1 MAIPT
6 LRNGLPIDHLSGG
19 DLGRGSSQSF
29 PRKPFLDRV
38 IVRVTPLEELFE
50 QGAVTVPLESSHIK
64 VKSDRGIVVSVGDC
78 VVMGAAVLPMPVNV
92 GDEVYFDDMAY
103 AGRIY
108 LEPHDQY
115 KSDLPTYLE
124 IRVGDLLG
132 RKVTEPNTVT
142 FYYADATTTPEQQ
155 AELAEVFDKVD
166 ASA

>member
-1 MAIPT
+1 M
-6 LRNGLPIDHLSGG
+6 D
-19 DLGRGSSQSF
+19 F

-38 IVRVTPLEELFE
+38 IVRVTPLEELFQ
-50 QGAVTVPLESSHIK
+50 QGDVEVPLESSHIK
-64 VKSDRGIVVSVGDC
+64 MKSDRGVVVAVGDC
-78 VVMGAAVLPMPVNV
+78 VVMGAVVLPMPVAV

-115 KSDLPTYLE
+115 RADKPTYLE

-132 RKVTEPNTVT
+132 KKVAT
-142 FYYADATTTPEQQ
+142 FSAEDARP
-155 AELAEVFDKVD
+155 VMDV